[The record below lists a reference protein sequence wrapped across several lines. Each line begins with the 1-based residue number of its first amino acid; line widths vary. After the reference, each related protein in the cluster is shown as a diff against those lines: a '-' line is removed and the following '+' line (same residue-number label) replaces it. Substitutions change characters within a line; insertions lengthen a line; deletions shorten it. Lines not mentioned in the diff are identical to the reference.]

1 MTRGEYMAE
10 ARRKAGLSQAD
21 LAAMAGIW
29 RVTVARLESG
39 RSDAMLSTAE
49 LLADALGISIDEY
62 IGHEVV
68 RKDGTCTEGKSI
80 WQTLE

>member
-1 MTRGEYMAE
+1 MTRGQCMAE

-21 LAAMAGIW
+21 LADLSGIA
-29 RVTVARLESG
+29 RVTIG
-39 RSDAMLSTAE
+39 RIECGSHVGYISTIE
-49 LLADALGISIDEY
+49 ILADTLGISIDEY

-68 RKDGTCTEGKSI
+68 RKEDICTEEKST